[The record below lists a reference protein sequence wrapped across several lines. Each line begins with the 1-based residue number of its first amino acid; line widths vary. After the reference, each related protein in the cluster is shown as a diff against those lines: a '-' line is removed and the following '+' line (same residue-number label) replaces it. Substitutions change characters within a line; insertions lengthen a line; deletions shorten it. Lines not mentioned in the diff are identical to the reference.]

1 MKTVAYNS
9 SQLLACAQCGGEAII
24 CVDDSLTVSGAPF
37 LDVTVV
43 SVEED
48 KDTCG
53 NCYYSYGL
61 SYDEY
66 ALVDPATGLV
76 AGDIDGIFCKGCLVT
91 YMENLA
97 ATVWEDAALKVI
109 IPPGTIWMHG
119 AAVAPA
125 GWLLCDGSA
134 VSRVTYVDLFT
145 EIGTN
150 FGAGDGFSTF
160 NLPDLKQ
167 KFPLGYSSG
176 VNVLGDTGG
185 SFDHTHNVGTHTHTI
200 ANHTHT
206 LSAHTHTVPD
216 HVHTLNNHAH
226 LTYAHNHSLNS
237 HTHHSGSIFACIAN
251 EPTSINPLGDCFRWL
266 ASAGVFLA
274 NRHTALYGIPSTVVP
289 APYEAQADAV
299 ATNGYTAAATGNTG
313 ASTHT
318 ATSAPNPANSG
329 SMTTAPSTGVP
340 SSDITSSSGAG
351 STAAGGAVLS
361 DAANPPYTVVN
372 FIIKT

>member
-9 SQLLACAQCGGEAII
+9 SQLLACAQCNGEAVI

-53 NCYYSYGL
+53 NCYYLYGL

-76 AGDIDGIFCKGCLVT
+76 TGDIDGIFCKGCLVT

-109 IPPGTIWMHG
+109 IPPGTIWMWGG
-119 AAVAPA
+119 AAAPT
-125 GWLLCDGSA
+125 GWLLCDHSA
-134 VSRVTYVDLFT
+134 VSRVTYADLFA
-145 EIGTN
+145 EIGITY
-150 FGAGDGFSTF
+150 GAGDGFSTF
-160 NLPDLKQ
+160 NTPDMQQ

-176 VNVLGDTGG
+176 VNALGDTGG
-185 SFDHTHNVGTHTHTI
+185 AFDHTHNIAAHIHTLP
-200 ANHTHT
+200 NHTHT
-206 LSAHTHTVPD
+206 LSAHTHPIAQHRHQFDHIHYIPVHKHPGGS
-216 HVHTLNNHAH
+216 HVHVSGTLHAQIGNDSTV
-226 LTYAHNHSLNS
+226 L
-237 HTHHSGSIFACIAN
+237 
-251 EPTSINPLGDCFRWL
+251 RWV
-266 ASAGVFLA
+266 AGGGTFLA
-274 NRHTALYGIPSTVVP
+274 NRRSATVFQTTVS
-289 APYEAQADAV
+289 EAQGGAV
-299 ATNGYTAAATGNTG
+299 SVAGSTGGAVGDTGDYGPFWTLGPHTPAYAPNTYTDYTTLTTQAPTAGMDVTSASGSGNTGSTGAAAT
-313 ASTHT
+313 
-318 ATSAPNPANSG
+318 
-329 SMTTAPSTGVP
+329 
-340 SSDITSSSGAG
+340 
-351 STAAGGAVLS
+351 

>member
-9 SQLLACAQCGGEAII
+9 SQLLACAQCNGEAVI

-53 NCYYSYGL
+53 NCYYLYGL

-76 AGDIDGIFCKGCLVT
+76 TGDIDGIFCKGCLVT

-119 AAVAPA
+119 AAAAPA

-134 VSRVTYVDLFT
+134 VSRVTYADLFT

-176 VNVLGDTGG
+176 VNALGDTGG

-216 HVHTLNNHAH
+216 HAHTLNNHAH
-226 LTYAHNHSLNS
+226 LTYAHDHSLNS

-251 EPTSINPLGDCFRWL
+251 EPTSINPLGNCFRYLAGGGVFSANRRTAAL
-266 ASAGVFLA
+266 ASTVLA
-274 NRHTALYGIPSTVVP
+274 

-313 ASTHT
+313 ASTHR